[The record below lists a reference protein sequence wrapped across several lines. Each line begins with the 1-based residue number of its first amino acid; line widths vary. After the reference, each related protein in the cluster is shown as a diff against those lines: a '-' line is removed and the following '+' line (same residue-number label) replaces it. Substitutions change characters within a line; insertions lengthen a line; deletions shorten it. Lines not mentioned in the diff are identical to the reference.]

1 MSEEEQTTIKQI
13 VDNLKIIE
21 KILNLTV
28 NKENTILVIGGSV
41 FTYNTATY

>member
-1 MSEEEQTTIKQI
+1 MSEEEQTIKRI
-13 VDNLKIIE
+13 VDNLKIIQ